1 MGEIDVAE
9 IVAQIRSR
17 VASRRTE
24 SIREAPPDG
33 DEARRAQMIADLET
47 LQLIYDIERAPVV
60 SHRAILGGLLVRIK
74 RLLGALLAPFL
85 GQQVVYNA
93 ANARFTRDLAADV
106 SALNGRLE
114 ALARAHQEH
123 GVALQ
128 WQLTALGDEWRA
140 ALHAETTARHA
151 ETTTRHAE
159 TATLHAE
166 TTALHAETATLHAET
181 TALHAETAAL
191 REALALEANS
201 RRDFEDRMRHLVDS
215 LLALKERMV
224 RAEERVRGE
233 LRSAPVADAKRPEH
247 GHLDGVAFVQQFRGS
262 EDEIRERQRIYVPTF
277 SGQQGEILDLGCGR
291 GEFLELLREAGL
303 QARGVELDGNL
314 AAICRDK
321 QLAVAEDEFFA
332 HLDALSDDSL
342 GGVFSAQVVEHLEPD
357 AIVSLVK
364 LIHRK
369 LGPGGVIVLETVNP
383 ECLWT
388 FAATFYI
395 DLTHRRPVHAKAL
408 RFVLE
413 CAGFHDVEVRY
424 LAPVDASL
432 HIPRLSESM
441 LPDAER
447 ERWNQSIA
455 TLNALLFGPQEYAVI
470 GHKAR
475 P

>member
-17 VASRRTE
+17 VASRRAE
-24 SIREAPPDG
+24 SIREAPPDA

-47 LQLIYDIERAPVV
+47 LQLTYDIERAAVV

-74 RLLGALLAPFL
+74 RLIGTLLAPFL

-93 ANARFTRDLAADV
+93 ANARFTRDLADDV
-106 SALNGRLE
+106 GALDRRLE

-128 WQLTALGDEWRA
+128 WKLTALGDEWRA
-140 ALHAETTARHA
+140 ALHAETTTLHA
-151 ETTTRHAE
+151 ETT
-159 TATLHAE
+159 TLHAE
-166 TTALHAETATLHAET
+166 TTARHAETSAL
-181 TALHAETAAL
+181 LHAETAAL

-215 LLALKERMV
+215 LLALKDRMV

-233 LRSAPVADAKRPEH
+233 LRSAPAADAKRPEH
-247 GHLDGVAFVQQFRGS
+247 GHLDGVAFAQQFRGS
-262 EDEIRERQRIYVPTF
+262 EDEIRERQRIYVPSF
-277 SGQQGEILDLGCGR
+277 AGQQGEILDLGCGR

-303 QARGVELDGNL
+303 QARGVELDGDL

-321 QLAVAEDEFFA
+321 HLDVAEDEFFA

-342 GGVFSAQVVEHLEPD
+342 GGVFSAQVVEHLESD

-413 CAGFHDVEVRY
+413 CAGFHDLEVRY

-441 LPDAER
+441 LPEGER
-447 ERWNQSIA
+447 ERWNESIA

-470 GHKAR
+470 GRKAR

>member
-17 VASRRTE
+17 VASRRAE
-24 SIREAPPDG
+24 SIREAPPHA

-47 LQLIYDIERAPVV
+47 LQLTYDIERAPVV

-74 RLLGALLAPFL
+74 RLIGTLLAPFL

-106 SALNGRLE
+106 GALDRRLE
-114 ALARAHQEH
+114 ALARAPQEH

-140 ALHAETTARHA
+140 
-151 ETTTRHAE
+151 
-159 TATLHAE
+159 TLHAE
-166 TTALHAETATLHAET
+166 TTALHAETSALHAET
-181 TALHAETAAL
+181 TALHAETTALLHAETAAL

-215 LLALKERMV
+215 LLALKDRMV

-233 LRSAPVADAKRPEH
+233 LRSAPAADAKRPEH
-247 GHLDGVAFVQQFRGS
+247 GYLDGVAFAQQFRGC

-303 QARGVELDGNL
+303 PARGVELDGDL

-342 GGVFSAQVVEHLEPD
+342 GGVFSSQVVEHLESD

-447 ERWNQSIA
+447 ARWNQSIA

-470 GHKAR
+470 GRKAR